1 MVDKCA
7 VQKGFRLMTK
17 TTAFVVGAAAIL
29 FAAPAS
35 AGVVYNTI
43 HPTEQYSATAI
54 GSPAGPLAISFNV
67 ASSSTITDI
76 QLAMSAGTPSDGGS
90 VLVYLVPDDGS
101 GPPPTAGMPA
111 GGASF
116 TGKTLIGTILDSSL
130 TLAGMTGAGQ
140 SVGIVDLPTS
150 VGVAAGEY
158 WLGFTTTGSGRLA
171 FDTSSY
177 LAGTGTTGQKDFTQI
192 ALWGTYGVV
201 TGTGTGT
208 LNPGA
213 GNRVFEAQIT
223 TGVATPEPASLAI
236 VGVGLA
242 GLGFLTRRRR
252 S

>member
-1 MVDKCA
+1 M
-7 VQKGFRLMTK
+7 
-17 TTAFVVGAAAIL
+17 
-29 FAAPAS
+29 
-35 AGVVYNTI
+35 
-43 HPTEQYSATAI
+43 
-54 GSPAGPLAISFNV
+54 
-67 ASSSTITDI
+67 
-76 QLAMSAGTPSDGGS
+76 
-90 VLVYLVPDDGS
+90 
-101 GPPPTAGMPA
+101 
-111 GGASF
+111 
-116 TGKTLIGTILDSSL
+116 
-130 TLAGMTGAGQ
+130 
-140 SVGIVDLPTS
+140 
-150 VGVAAGEY
+150 
-158 WLGFTTTGSGRLA
+158 A